1 MDPESDRATSD
12 CAVLKKALIAAAVV
26 FALYVVASVYYI
38 ADTRTQ
44 LASLEKAHIEVTS
57 NLKHEL
63 RTTENKLTAATE
75 ALGSRLGMTEQDLQ
89 NRMAT
94 RTAQLE
100 KQQQVAEQ
108 RMNQTSQEQKQQ
120 LGKVSGEV
128 ANVKSELG
136 GTKTDLAATR
146 TDLDA
151 TKQKLERTIG
161 DLGMQSG
168 LIAHTREDLEEL
180 RHRGDRNYFEFTL
193 HKNASPTA
201 ISTISLQLKKT
212 DAKRH
217 KFTLNVIADDN
228 TIQKKDRTIAEPM
241 QLITGRERQLYEIV
255 VFTVDK
261 NTITGYVSVPK
272 TIAR

>member
-1 MDPESDRATSD
+1 MDPESDRSTSD
-12 CAVLKKALIAAAVV
+12 CAVLKKALIVAAVV
-26 FALYVVASVYYI
+26 FAVYVAASVYYI
-38 ADTRTQ
+38 VDTRSQ
-44 LASLEKAHIEVTS
+44 LASLEKAHTQKAGE
-57 NLKHEL
+57 LKHEI
-63 RTTENKLTAATE
+63 RTTENRLTAATE

-89 NRMAT
+89 SRMAT

-100 KQQQVAEQ
+100 KQQMAAEQ
-108 RMNQTSQEQKQQ
+108 RINQAAQEQKQQ

-128 ANVKSELG
+128 ATVKSELG

-151 TKQKLERTIG
+151 TRQKLERTIG

-168 LIAHTREDLEEL
+168 LIARTRDDLEEL
-180 RHRGDRNYFEFTL
+180 RHRGDRNYIEFRL
-193 HKNASPTA
+193 QKNASPTA

-241 QLITGRERQLYEIV
+241 QLITGRDRQLYEIV